1 MPVLVKNLEIV
12 EDPWTLID
20 SPNPCDMA
28 GDGVIFPFDH
38 WASRLRPT
46 GANGAHGP
54 VALSTKV
61 GFWVDGDVDMELI
74 RDHLHGA
81 SLVAVKFPAFADGRG
96 LSLGVLLRSRCGF
109 KGELRAFG
117 DILPDLAQYLHRS
130 GFDAFVVEDHRAAE
144 VAIASIDSI
153 TDHYQAS
160 VLQTQP
166 AFRRIHAGS

>member
-1 MPVLVKNLEIV
+1 MRVLVKNLEIV

-20 SPNPCDMA
+20 SPDPCDMA
-28 GDGVIFPFDH
+28 CDGFIFPFDH
-38 WASRLRPT
+38 WVSRLRPA

-61 GFWVDGDVDMELI
+61 GFWVDVDVDVEQI
-74 RDHLHGA
+74 RDHLDGA
-81 SLVAVKFPAFADGRG
+81 SLIAVNFPAFADGRG

-130 GFDAFVVEDHRAAE
+130 GFDAFVVENRRAAE
-144 VAIASIDSI
+144 VAIASIGSI